1 MPELFPYSVVCACN
15 LSLQFLGF
23 NVVVNDALRKIFS
36 HLRLE
41 SVRALRESFGYQSW
55 SRYWQNA
62 NYNLF
67 PPALSQSFYFF
78 AGSLVGAAVR
88 CLSLSRF
95 CWRVFPAFP
104 MLFKGFVGSVFSAVF
119 SPPLLYIFG
128 MPHWWNTGFPFS
140 GNFGGGEYGVFR
152 QSWEFPPPPLGR
164 RLPLLI
170 P

>member
-1 MPELFPYSVVCACN
+1 MPELCPYSVVCACN

-55 SRYWQNA
+55 PRYWQNA
-62 NYNLF
+62 NYILF

-104 MLFKGFVGSVFSAVF
+104 MQFKGFVGSVFQLF
-119 SPPLLYIFG
+119 SPPPPAIYF
-128 MPHWWNTGFPFS
+128 WNAPLVEYRVSLFQAILGEGSTVCLGKV
-140 GNFGGGEYGVFR
+140 GN
-152 QSWEFPPPPLGR
+152 SPLPPLGGDC
-164 RLPLLI
+164 LC
-170 P
+170 